1 MYGGGTTTELRQDM
15 GSTQAWKQMTTSFP
29 NQVFIDVAE
38 RSAEKLNKDNKRK
51 ATEEVK
57 SKRRKSKYTQLQDT
71 PAARR
76 AYSRHDGGITPDDIT
91 EDLSQ
96 ESLDQLKSSFYETK
110 VVITSEEAKKIEQQ
124 TRDQA
129 DSDEW
134 KSERRKRITASKV
147 GGICKMR
154 EKTKRSNKV
163 RELLYSTFK
172 GNEATRYGS
181 DMEGKL
187 NNNMSLTNDGII
199 ILN

>member
-1 MYGGGTTTELRQDM
+1 MGAGLRQNL
-15 GSTQAWKQMTTSFP
+15 GRTWGPKTWKQMTTSFP

-51 ATEEVK
+51 ATEKVK

-76 AYSRHDGGITPDDIT
+76 AYSRHEGGITPDDIT

-134 KSERRKRITASKV
+134 KSEIRKRITASKV
-147 GGICKMR
+147 GGICK
-154 EKTKRSNKV
+154 
-163 RELLYSTFK
+163 
-172 GNEATRYGS
+172 
-181 DMEGKL
+181 
-187 NNNMSLTNDGII
+187 
-199 ILN
+199 

>member
-1 MYGGGTTTELRQDM
+1 MGAGLRQNI
-15 GSTQAWKQMTTSFP
+15 GRTWGPQAWKQMTTSCP
-29 NQVFIDVAE
+29 NQVFIDVVE

-51 ATEEVK
+51 ATEKVK

-71 PAARR
+71 PEARR

-96 ESLDQLKSSFYETK
+96 ESLDQLKSSFYETN
-110 VVITSEEAKKIEQQ
+110 VVITSEEANKIEQL

-134 KSERRKRITASKV
+134 KSERRKMITASKV
-147 GGICKMR
+147 GGICKIS
-154 EKTKRSNKV
+154 EKTKRSNKY
-163 RELLYSTFK
+163 ENYCTAHSK
-172 GNEATRYGS
+172 GTRPQ
-181 DMEGKL
+181 DMGQKWKVKL

>member
-1 MYGGGTTTELRQDM
+1 MYGGGTTTELGQDM
-15 GSTQAWKQMTTSFP
+15 GSKDLEANDHLFP

-129 DSDEW
+129 DSNEW
-134 KSERRKRITASKV
+134 KSEIRKRIMASKV
-147 GGICKMR
+147 GGICK
-154 EKTKRSNKV
+154 
-163 RELLYSTFK
+163 
-172 GNEATRYGS
+172 
-181 DMEGKL
+181 
-187 NNNMSLTNDGII
+187 
-199 ILN
+199 